1 MKLPPYYKFPEIDSD
16 TFVLR
21 QVEIEDI
28 KDIVEISYY
37 NSQPALTV
45 GDAIAM
51 QDEINKD
58 YENGS
63 SIHWGIADKKTN
75 VIMGTIGYYRGF
87 DNGIGELG
95 CVLKPEFSGKGIMT
109 AAVKL
114 AAEFGI
120 NTIGLT
126 KVIAITTKQNS
137 RAVKLFERLN
147 FIRQVDLPEDE
158 IEFQYI
164 KGD

>member
-1 MKLPPYYKFPEIDSD
+1 MKLPPYYIFPQINSD

-63 SIHWGIADKKTN
+63 SIHWGIADKRTN

-109 AAVKL
+109 TAVKL

-147 FIRQVDLPEDE
+147 FIRKADLPEDE